1 MEVREFLESLGMD
14 LKNEKIETTHG
25 WIFTD
30 KDMQGKVF
38 VNKICGLFLDER
50 QYRRTTNG

>member
-14 LKNEKIETTHG
+14 LKNEKIETTYG